1 MQGLELRIC
10 KQAGVGSHSPQDLHG
25 ISERLPFRRLPNPGG
40 VAAANVAVVVVIDGV
55 DVAIAVAFVVVFV
68 VAALSMRVEHVD
80 LWPGPH
86 RIGERPRVI
95 CSIQLDVHSFC
106 KVRKST
112 SRGMA

>member
-10 KQAGVGSHSPQDLHG
+10 KQAGVGLHSPQDLHG

-55 DVAIAVAFVVVFV
+55 DVAVVVVVIVIAVAFVVVFV

-86 RIGERPRVI
+86 RIGERPV
-95 CSIQLDVHSFC
+95 
-106 KVRKST
+106 
-112 SRGMA
+112 